1 MEQIKTVFSQGT
13 PISGEIG
20 KNFTGQAFLEMLVP
34 GDDIWRCPIGN
45 VTFEPGCR
53 NNWHRHPGG
62 QILLVTAGKGWYQE
76 EGKAARELLP
86 GDVVKIPPDVKHWH
100 GAQEDSGMAHL
111 SIETN
116 SHKGSAQ
123 WLEPVADEEY
133 RAL

>member
-1 MEQIKTVFSQGT
+1 MELIQTVFSQGE

-62 QILLVTAGKGWYQE
+62 QVLLVTAGKGWYQE

-86 GDVVKIPPDVKHWH
+86 GDVVKIPPDAKHWH
-100 GAQEDSGMAHL
+100 GAQKDSGMAHL

>member
-1 MEQIKTVFSQGT
+1 MEPIKTVFSQGE

-86 GDVVKIPPDVKHWH
+86 GDVVKIPPNVKHWH
-100 GAQEDSGMAHL
+100 GAQKDSGMAHL

>member
-1 MEQIKTVFSQGT
+1 MEPIKTVFSQGE

-100 GAQEDSGMAHL
+100 GAQKDSGMAHL